1 MKRSRNGSITKTAQE
16 NDSDYKRNKEHIGV
30 LTDGKETPSYTR
42 IFCPE
47 SINNLVIVCNK
58 VKRRT
63 TRFGK
68 CSNPNWHGHNYTLE
82 VVVAGNVDPA
92 TGFVIDL
99 KKLKDI
105 IIEHVISKVDH
116 KNLNIDTD
124 FMKGLNPT
132 SENIVVAIWNQLKDK
147 IPSGKLF
154 SVKLYETENN
164 YFEYRGE

>member
-1 MKRSRNGSITKTAQE
+1 MAKKVYLTRRETFAAAHRLFKAGLSDEE
-16 NDSDYKRNKEHIGV
+16 NFKI
-30 LTDGKETPSYTR
+30 
-42 IFCPE
+42 
-47 SINNLVIVCNK
+47 
-58 VKRRT
+58 
-63 TRFGK
+63 FGK

-99 KKLKDI
+99 KKLKEI
-105 IIEHVISKVDH
+105 IREHVINKVDH